1 MRTVLFSICVL
12 VAACGS
18 DNDQGRDSGSA
29 NAAGCFA
36 TASRAL
42 NIGDSGI
49 SYSATAYANGP
60 DCNHAAI
67 TFVVRDQTAHIL
79 LVDAVDA
86 RNGLIPDVQS
96 APELEGHLRQW
107 LAHPNTPA
115 TSADF
120 PEWAQGSPETTQM
133 TTDEGGNFF
142 TPEVSRQWYARV
154 RAMAAPT
161 FCYARVQGNLTCC
174 AQIDN
179 SLQKIGAY
187 EHED

>member
-18 DNDQGRDSGSA
+18 DDDLGRDSGSA
-29 NAAGCFA
+29 DAFGCLA
-36 TASRAL
+36 TASRVL
-42 NIGDSGI
+42 NTGEPDI

-60 DCNHAAI
+60 ECNHTAI
-67 TFVVRDQTAHIL
+67 TLVVRDQVANIL

-96 APELEGHLRQW
+96 AAELEGHLRQW
-107 LAHPNTPA
+107 LAHPNTPE

-120 PEWAQGSPETTQM
+120 PEWAQESSERTQVA
-133 TTDEGGNFF
+133 TDERGNFF

-154 RAMAAPT
+154 RAMAVPT
-161 FCYARVQGNLTCC
+161 FCYARAQGNLTCY

-179 SLQKIGAY
+179 ALQKIGAY

>member
-18 DNDQGRDSGSA
+18 DDDQVRNSGSA
-29 NAAGCFA
+29 ESFGCFA
-36 TASRAL
+36 IASRAL
-42 NIGDSGI
+42 STGDPGM

-67 TFVVRDQTAHIL
+67 TLVVRDQTADIL

-96 APELEGHLRQW
+96 AAELEGHLRRW

-115 TSADF
+115 TSAGF
-120 PEWAQGSPETTQM
+120 PEWSQESPETTQM
-133 TTDEGGNFF
+133 TTDQRGDFF

-161 FCYARVQGNLTCC
+161 FCYARVQGNLTCY
-174 AQIDN
+174 AQIHN
-179 SLQKIGAY
+179 ALQKIGAY